1 METLLSVSS
10 RSLQYYVIAKR
21 WSSDLEF
28 FRLETDF
35 LQQLLDRY
43 ISHLQNR
50 EHLQKL
56 VKAAKDLAEL
66 RKLEVAGLLAGQL
79 TQLELMA
86 EDVIP
91 EDADALASA
100 QVELERFMAGLTQ
113 KFRALKQKIFQ
124 LVLDTRYGGS

>member
-1 METLLSVSS
+1 METLLPVSS

-35 LQQLLDRY
+35 LRQLLDRY
-43 ISHLQNR
+43 ISRLQDV
-50 EHLQKL
+50 EHLHKL
-56 VKAAKDLAEL
+56 VKAAKYLADLQ
-66 RKLEVAGLLAGQL
+66 KLEVDELLAGQL

-91 EDADALASA
+91 EDAHALASS
-100 QVELERFMAGLTQ
+100 QMKLEQFITGLTQ
-113 KFRALKQKIFQ
+113 KFRALKQEIFQ

>member
-1 METLLSVSS
+1 METLLPVSS
-10 RSLQYYVIAKR
+10 RSLQYYVIAER

-35 LQQLLDRY
+35 LRQLLDRY
-43 ISHLQNR
+43 ISRLQDG
-50 EHLQKL
+50 EHLHKL
-56 VKAAKDLAEL
+56 VKAAKDLADL
-66 RKLEVAGLLAGQL
+66 QKLEVDGLLAGQL

-100 QVELERFMAGLTQ
+100 QMKLEQFMTGLTQ
-113 KFRALKQKIFQ
+113 KFRALKQEIFQ
-124 LVLDTRYGGS
+124 LVLDAR